1 MWKRKYEPLATEE
14 EDGDD
19 NNESSH
25 SNTCFLSELSIS
37 WMNSIFEIGSKRPL
51 NQSDFLPLRD
61 EDRTRDITERLQD
74 DWDRHVKECRS
85 SGAKQPKLWKCLVR
99 MISWGEIS
107 YFMSFFFAE
116 SLARVTQPLVLAWI
130 IHLLSSSETQ
140 QPFTYVSCLLLS
152 LSGLSTACT
161 HFSSYRFELL
171 GMRLR
176 SALKGIVYLKVK
188 AYFMFFILTIRMSLI
203 QRQQL
208 IAPKQR
214 WRACGRLAA
223 TKSYFSRFQK
233 MGRWSHEPWR
243 VLNRTSSNSNNL
255 TNRERTNSLYANQSE
270 SNTWHPGTEGG
281 KMRAITIVIWFYPT
295 MNGPIRENWRKKIT
309 LQLIQG
315 IRLPS
320 IQLFL
325 RYSAFE
331 VRLTTHS
338 RWNALTKDWGSKR
351 ELCDHVSVT
360 VVIWPPS
367 SPFISFYSASQ
378 FNHLRLLDSSVCYLF
393 TVVIFVFHFPAT

>member
-233 MGRWSHEPWR
+233 MGR
-243 VLNRTSSNSNNL
+243 
-255 TNRERTNSLYANQSE
+255 
-270 SNTWHPGTEGG
+270 
-281 KMRAITIVIWFYPT
+281 
-295 MNGPIRENWRKKIT
+295 
-309 LQLIQG
+309 
-315 IRLPS
+315 
-320 IQLFL
+320 
-325 RYSAFE
+325 
-331 VRLTTHS
+331 
-338 RWNALTKDWGSKR
+338 
-351 ELCDHVSVT
+351 
-360 VVIWPPS
+360 
-367 SPFISFYSASQ
+367 
-378 FNHLRLLDSSVCYLF
+378 
-393 TVVIFVFHFPAT
+393 